1 MFVMKTIGIITS
13 GGDAPGMNAAIHS
26 IVTTASFHNIQCIG
40 FERGYNGLID
50 DIHHDLT
57 LTNVKHISHLG
68 GTILK
73 SARCPRMLEQK
84 FRNQVIETLI
94 NNSIDGLIV
103 IGGDG
108 SFQGAHLLSQITDI
122 PIIGVP
128 GTIDNDID
136 GSDYTIGFD
145 TASNTALD
153 AIDKIRDTADA
164 FERIFIIEVMGRHSG
179 QLALNVGIAAEA
191 EQIICPEMAIDPH
204 LIVQNIAQ
212 HINSY
217 LTDNGHASYIIV
229 AAENTYPDGALA
241 LAELLTKQ
249 IGIECRASVLGHMQR
264 GGLASC
270 ADRTLATKLGAFAV
284 ESLISGYNN
293 VMSGQVNG
301 QLTLTELEKTG
312 LGTKQVDPY
321 LLNIYTNKLN

>member
-1 MFVMKTIGIITS
+1 MKKLGIITS
-13 GGDAPGMNAAIHS
+13 GGDAPGMNAAIHA
-26 IVTTASFHNIQCIG
+26 IVTTAHFHGIECVG

-50 DIHHDLT
+50 NIPFPLT
-57 LTNVKHISHLG
+57 LPKVKHISHLG

-73 SARCPRMLEQK
+73 SARSPRMLELK
-84 FRNQVIETLI
+84 YRNQVNSTMV

-108 SFQGAHLLSQITDI
+108 SFQGAHLLSQLAEI
-122 PIIGVP
+122 PIIGIP

-145 TASNTALD
+145 TAANTALQ

-191 EQIICPEMAIDPH
+191 EHIICPEMEIDPH
-204 LIVQNIAQ
+204 LIVQNIAE
-212 HINSY
+212 HINEY
-217 LTDNGHASYIIV
+217 LKDNGHSSYIIV
-229 AAENTYPDGALA
+229 AAENTYPDGSMA
-241 LAELLTKQ
+241 LAEMLTKQ

-284 ESLISGYNN
+284 ESLLSGHQNLM
-293 VMSGQVNG
+293 VGEVSGNLI
-301 QLTLTELEKTG
+301 LTALADTG
-312 LGTKQVDPY
+312 LGYKKVDPY
-321 LLNIYTNKLN
+321 LLNIYSKKRSL

>member
-50 DIHHDLT
+50 DIHHDLS
-57 LTNVKHISHLG
+57 LANVKHISHLG

-84 FRNQVIETLI
+84 YRNQVIETLI

-217 LTDNGHASYIIV
+217 LIDNGHASYIIV